1 MSQSTT
7 CASALS
13 NTSACQPGASQDSKL
28 DFVDLARDVFIR
40 HVNDYANFDDS
51 SVGKIRSDLFDIASN
66 RDDFPTGSLKTRR
79 NRRAEESIGNKLAAD
94 CHALCMFILGGPSED
109 ISDLLSSK
117 HANSSVLCIPTES
130 DSLVSPAASRDASI
144 LYEEKTPVFMPTF
157 YCSHLS
163 SRMPPRLIRPSSTY

>member
-13 NTSACQPGASQDSKL
+13 NTSACQPGASQDSKV

-94 CHALCMFILGGPSED
+94 CHALCMFILGGP
-109 ISDLLSSK
+109 LRTYPTF
-117 HANSSVLCIPTES
+117 SVLNMLIALS
-130 DSLVSPAASRDASI
+130 YVSPQSPIASYRPQLLGTRAYST
-144 LYEEKTPVFMPTF
+144 KRKRR
-157 YCSHLS
+157 S
-163 SRMPPRLIRPSSTY
+163 SCRPSIALI